1 MAAQAEPNYVPFLKG
16 KAGEFKALAQLSVD
30 QRQALTPLIDV
41 PPEKVEFS
49 GEGIIIKTVDEALK
63 GYAAK
68 IAEAWGSVDHCYVD
82 IAGFDPDLR
91 LDGGRHPLTAFFA
104 DAKEANLA
112 AIPVT
117 GLDRDGPQLEA
128 TGGVCKAWRLG
139 VAIRLHRPELSDPD
153 RLVEVL
159 PKFLRL
165 LDQEPRQVDLLLDFG
180 ELLKS
185 EGQTIED
192 GARAAIGALPFLRD
206 WRSLV
211 LCTGAFPGE
220 VSRFIKTQRSGK
232 RPRRDWNLWQR
243 LASSNDALPRVPAFG
258 DCGVAG
264 ADWGSPFNPLEMNPS
279 CKIIYATDEE
289 WVIVKGRSFRDFGG
303 DQYRGLAAQMRAR
316 EEFLKEGHCLTEK
329 KIIDCAAGKGG
340 TGNLEQ
346 WVTAATRHHIEVVT
360 QQLASFA

>member
-1 MAAQAEPNYVPFLKG
+1 MAVQADTNYLPFLKG
-16 KAGEFKALAQLSVD
+16 KSGEFKALAQLSVD

-41 PPEKVEFS
+41 PPEKVEFFQ
-49 GEGIIIKTVDEALK
+49 EGIVIRTVDEALK
-63 GYAAK
+63 GYATK
-68 IAEAWGSVDHCYVD
+68 LAEAWGSVDHCYVD

-91 LDGGRHPLTAFFA
+91 LDDGRHPLTAFFA
-104 DAKEANLA
+104 DAKEASLA

-128 TGGVCKAWRLG
+128 IEGIYKAWRLG
-139 VAIRLHRPELSDPD
+139 VAVRLRRPELSDPD
-153 RLVEVL
+153 RLAEVL

-165 LDQEPRQVDLLLDFG
+165 LGQEPRQVDLLLDFG
-180 ELLKS
+180 ELLMS
-185 EGQTIED
+185 EVQTIEIE
-192 GARAAIGALPFLRD
+192 ARAAIEALPSLRD

-211 LCTGAFPGE
+211 LCTGAFPAE
-220 VSRFIKTQRSGK
+220 LSRFIKTQASGK
-232 RPRRDWNLWQR
+232 RPRRDWSLWQR
-243 LASSNDALPRVPAFG
+243 LASSNDALPRVPSFG

-289 WVIVKGRSFRDFGG
+289 WVIVKGRSIRDFGG
-303 DQYRGLAAQMRAR
+303 DQYRGLAAKMMAR
-316 EEFLKEGHCLTEK
+316 EEFLKAGHCPAEK
-329 KIIDCAAGKGG
+329 KIIDCAAGRGG

-360 QQLASFA
+360 QQLASFV